1 MRISAILPK
10 IKGGKNMKK
19 AFSVLLVLCFLLGIV
34 FAGIVPSENLQ
45 YIVEDVHGKVGG
57 TLYYYSISDPKTF
70 NPAFAQETSSTDITG
85 IMWDSL
91 VDFGKNDEIRG
102 GNLALD
108 WEVTPEGNGWTFT
121 IRKGL
126 QWSDGHP
133 LTAEDVYWTFKN
145 IWFVPENCLS
155 TYDVITDAQG
165 RPPQIEKLDENRVKI
180 WYREPYAVGLRQI
193 GGVQVFPKHIVEPV
207 LSAGKWKEF
216 WTLADVNK
224 LVGSGPMLVSEYLP
238 DQRVV
243 LKRNPYYFRV
253 DPAGNRLPYFDTL
266 IFISVPN
273 LNTAQLKFEAGEL
286 DYLAPQAAQY
296 PNLKA
301 QAAAKKWD
309 VGICGPTYSTLFLAF
324 NQHSPTKEQQYW
336 FRNKKFRN
344 ALSCAIDRETMI
356 EVIYNG
362 LAQPQWG
369 PVSEASPFYDPA
381 VEDLA
386 ATFDIAK
393 SRAILKEAG
402 FTWNAEGKL
411 IDDRGIQ
418 VKFLLTTN
426 AGNNQR
432 ETACNLMVD
441 TFGQIGI
448 DVIFNPIDF
457 NTLVGALTA
466 TGNWETMVMG
476 LTGGPDPHSGSNVN
490 RIDGDLHFWNIHP
503 DVGTWAD
510 PDNYWISN
518 EEWQI
523 DRIFRDQV
531 REMDEEARWQM
542 FADYQR
548 LFVEEAPLVYTVQ
561 ALRLY
566 AKKAELKGTDPGSSS
581 SPPILWNLWGL
592 YRE

>member
-1 MRISAILPK
+1 
-10 IKGGKNMKK
+10 
-19 AFSVLLVLCFLLGIV
+19 
-34 FAGIVPSENLQ
+34 
-45 YIVEDVHGKVGG
+45 
-57 TLYYYSISDPKTF
+57 
-70 NPAFAQETSSTDITG
+70 
-85 IMWDSL
+85 
-91 VDFGKNDEIRG
+91 
-102 GNLALD
+102 
-108 WEVTPEGNGWTFT
+108 
-121 IRKGL
+121 
-126 QWSDGHP
+126 
-133 LTAEDVYWTFKN
+133 
-145 IWFVPENCLS
+145 
-155 TYDVITDAQG
+155 
-165 RPPQIEKLDENRVKI
+165 
-180 WYREPYAVGLRQI
+180 
-193 GGVQVFPKHIVEPV
+193 
-207 LSAGKWKEF
+207 
-216 WTLADVNK
+216 
-224 LVGSGPMLVSEYLP
+224 
-238 DQRVV
+238 
-243 LKRNPYYFRV
+243 
-253 DPAGNRLPYFDTL
+253 
-266 IFISVPN
+266 
-273 LNTAQLKFEAGEL
+273 
-286 DYLAPQAAQY
+286 
-296 PNLKA
+296 
-301 QAAAKKWD
+301 
-309 VGICGPTYSTLFLAF
+309 
-324 NQHSPTKEQQYW
+324 
-336 FRNKKFRN
+336 
-344 ALSCAIDRETMI
+344 
-356 EVIYNG
+356 
-362 LAQPQWG
+362 
-369 PVSEASPFYDPA
+369 
-381 VEDLA
+381 LA